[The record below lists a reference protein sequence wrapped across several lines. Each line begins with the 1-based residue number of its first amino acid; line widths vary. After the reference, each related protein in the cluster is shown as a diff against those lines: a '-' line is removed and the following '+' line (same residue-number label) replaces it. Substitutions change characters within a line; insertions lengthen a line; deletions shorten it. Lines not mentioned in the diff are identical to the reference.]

1 MKTKC
6 LTKFIALACL
16 CMLFSACDDSDPVI
30 IDNSHTNIG
39 NNFADF
45 TVTNVTTGEQAVN
58 DLIVIGE
65 SNFLKVRNDFTV
77 TNVTTGE
84 QAVNDLIVIGESNFL
99 KVRNGDVLRLS
110 YNPPAE
116 YKDYSRTVEYTL
128 FDETFTVD
136 PPYTKEYTV
145 KDVSEGEYGVTCAD
159 SIYYDDDLD
168 IIYTGKVTLRVVNE

>member
-16 CMLFSACDDSDPVI
+16 CMLFSACDDDSDPVI
-30 IDNSHTNIG
+30 IDKSYISI
-39 NNFADF
+39 NFA
-45 TVTNVTTGEQAVN
+45 
-58 DLIVIGE
+58 
-65 SNFLKVRNDFTV
+65 DFTV

-145 KDVSEGEYGVTCAD
+145 KDVPEGEYYVTCAG
-159 SIYYDDDLD
+159 SVNDDNVEGHD
-168 IIYTGKVTLRVVNE
+168 TGNVTLRVVNE

>member
-1 MKTKC
+1 MHAC
-6 LTKFIALACL
+6 ACCSAHVMILTP
-16 CMLFSACDDSDPVI
+16 FSACDDDDSDPVI
-30 IDNSHTNIG
+30 IDKSYISI
-39 NNFADF
+39 NFA
-45 TVTNVTTGEQAVN
+45 
-58 DLIVIGE
+58 
-65 SNFLKVRNDFTV
+65 DFTV

-145 KDVSEGEYGVTCAD
+145 KDVPEGEYGVTCAD

>member
-16 CMLFSACDDSDPVI
+16 CMLFSACKTD
-30 IDNSHTNIG
+30 IDIYNGVGTS
-39 NNFADF
+39 DF
-45 TVTNVTTGEQAVN
+45 TVTNVTTREQAVN
-58 DLIVIGE
+58 EGIVIIGE
-65 SNFLKVRNDFTV
+65 SNSLKVR
-77 TNVTTGE
+77 
-84 QAVNDLIVIGESNFL
+84 
-99 KVRNGDVLRLS
+99 KGDVLRLS

-145 KDVSEGEYGVTCAD
+145 KDVPEGEYGVTCAD

>member
-30 IDNSHTNIG
+30 IDNSHISTGI
-39 NNFADF
+39 NFA
-45 TVTNVTTGEQAVN
+45 
-58 DLIVIGE
+58 
-65 SNFLKVRNDFTV
+65 DFTV

-145 KDVSEGEYGVTCAD
+145 KDVPEGEYDVTCAD
-159 SIYYDDDLD
+159 SIYYDDDFD